1 MHIKHLDV
9 SMKFIKTRGKE
20 FFVDESITSEGIKI
34 LKTTCDPFKARWYTP
49 KEAYDETYAA
59 LSEVEKIDIMVAH
72 QEKNAY
78 DILSA
83 HVAKR
88 FKLFSID
95 ELEHYY
101 TEDCVAEQ
109 KLLQQFNMTFVY
121 DANAVKEK
129 SIDKEPDANDN
140 TDTV

>member
-1 MHIKHLDV
+1 MYIKYLNV

-49 KEAYDETYAA
+49 KEAYGETYAA
-59 LSEVEKIDIMVAH
+59 LSEVEKIDIMKAH

-88 FKLFSID
+88 FKLFFV
-95 ELEHYY
+95 
-101 TEDCVAEQ
+101 TEDCIAEQ
-109 KLLQQFNMTFVY
+109 KLLQQFDMAFVY
-121 DANAVKEK
+121 DANAVKKK